1 MKRGWVI
8 LIAVLMVFGGCRPR
22 GVLSSKQMQE
32 VLYDLHRT
40 DAILQCWGMDYGHD
54 EAVAKYY
61 EVTLEKHGVTQAQF
75 DSSLVWYTDHPSR
88 FDKIYPKLRARVE
101 KEKELYE
108 LAVQED
114 KDKQNRTERDLPPI
128 EEVMQR
134 NLHGLPSELWKEEKV
149 EIEVPFKAEKD

>member
-1 MKRGWVI
+1 MMV
-8 LIAVLMVFGGCRPR
+8 VMVFGGCRPK
-22 GVLSSKQMQE
+22 GVLSSKKMQE
-32 VLYDLHRT
+32 VLYELHRT

-61 EVTLEKHGVTQAQF
+61 EVTMEKLGVTQAEF

-101 KEKELYE
+101 QEKALYD

-114 KDKQNRTERDLPPI
+114 KDRQKVVERDLAPI
-128 EEVMQR
+128 EEVLEH
-134 NLHGLPSELWKEEKV
+134 NLHGLPTELWKEEKV
-149 EIEVPFKAEKD
+149 EIVVPFSAEKG